1 MTFRRH
7 LTLLALVAAA
17 ACQSAETPEQ
27 MAARLHAE
35 ADSAKA
41 AIDAINVSYARWLN
55 TNQADSVATLFA
67 EDAVLMPP
75 GMPAVSGREA
85 IRNWL
90 TANPMP
96 PASEI
101 GFASVDVQAN
111 GPIAVERGTSVF
123 TMPAMGRTPA
133 STTHGKYLVYWRK
146 VGDAWLQA
154 ATIWSDDVPMQQ
166 AQ

>member
-1 MTFRRH
+1 MSLQRH
-7 LTLLALVAAA
+7 FALLALAALA
-17 ACQSAETPEQ
+17 ACQAAETPEQ

-41 AIDAINVSYARWLN
+41 AVDAINVSYARWLN
-55 TNQADSVATLFA
+55 TGQADSLATIFA

-75 GMPAVSGREA
+75 GMAAVSGREA

-90 TANPMP
+90 AANPMP
-96 PASEI
+96 PGSEI
-101 GFASVDVQAN
+101 GFSAVDVQAN

-133 STTHGKYLVYWRK
+133 STTNGKYLVYWRK
-146 VGDAWLQA
+146 VGDGWLQA
-154 ATIWSDDVPMQQ
+154 ATIWSDDVPMPPTP
-166 AQ
+166 